1 VLLSSPLGGI
11 DFGELLVS
19 FVVLIASL
27 TFHEAAHAWTANRL
41 GDPTARLLGRLT
53 LNPVAHIDPIGT
65 ILFPLI
71 AMISNVPLIGWA
83 KPVPVD
89 MRHLRS
95 PRRDFAIIA
104 LAGPV
109 SNLILAIAAAA
120 VGSALFGNDP
130 DAMRSGGLLPTGL
143 LYFVIIN
150 VLLAVFNM
158 IPIPP
163 LDGGN
168 VLIGILPM
176 RLAAMVAQLRS
187 WGFLLL
193 YLLLLTGML
202 NAITRPVRNF
212 ILAVLL
218 G

>member
-1 VLLSSPLGGI
+1 
-11 DFGELLVS
+11 
-19 FVVLIASL
+19 
-27 TFHEAAHAWTANRL
+27 
-41 GDPTARLLGRLT
+41 
-53 LNPVAHIDPIGT
+53 
-65 ILFPLI
+65 
-71 AMISNVPLIGWA
+71 VPLIGWA

>member
-1 VLLSSPLGGI
+1 M
-11 DFGELLVS
+11 
-19 FVVLIASL
+19 
-27 TFHEAAHAWTANRL
+27 ANRL

-53 LNPVAHIDPIGT
+53 LNPAAHVDPIGT

-71 AMISNVPLIGWA
+71 AMVTGAPLIGWA

-109 SNLILAIAAAA
+109 SNLILAGAGAAI
-120 VGSALFGNDP
+120 GSTLFGDP
-130 DAMRSGGLLPTGL
+130 ADGMRAGGVVATGL

-176 RLAAMVAQLRS
+176 RLAALVAQLRS

-193 YLLLLTGML
+193 YLLLLTGVL

-212 ILAVLL
+212 ILGVLL

>member
-109 SNLILAIAAAA
+109 SNLILAFAAAA